1 MNKEVKELFK
11 QVREILDKYPSRQTE
26 ILFYIFGEDTIK
38 EILNKPTYEELQA
51 KVNQLETNIAEAI
64 KLLLDNTADYTDG
77 DFESMRFQND
87 IVKILERGKE
97 NE

>member
-1 MNKEVKELFK
+1 MTNEDLIKRLAKEKNELIEDNLK
-11 QVREILDKYPSRQTE
+11 LIKLYLKSQEDKR
-26 ILFYIFGEDTIK
+26 
-38 EILNKPTYEELQA
+38 
-51 KVNQLETNIAEAI
+51 QLETNIAEAI

-97 NE
+97 ND